1 MATKSEILAEI
12 HRIASAHAGSLSL
25 KKFLELSGLPE
36 RQVRGRY
43 WATWNEALAEA
54 GLSTNKFSTPKSDEA
69 LVIAALAQLIQQL
82 GKWPTETQ
90 LTVARHNDPSFPSIH
105 VFRRLGKEVFLPSK
119 VLAYCSERGGP
130 STVKDVAQ
138 RKVDEAHEPESKS
151 GQDAI
156 AGYVYMM
163 RSGKRYKIGKS
174 TSPSR
179 RYREVRLDLPDETLL
194 IHTIP
199 TDDPSGIEAYWH
211 RRFAGKRVRD
221 TEFFDLDAS
230 DVAAFKR
237 RKYQ

>member
-1 MATKSEILAEI
+1 MATKEEILDEI
-12 HRIASAHAGSLSL
+12 RRIASEHAGSLSL
-25 KKFLELSGLPE
+25 KKFIELSNLSE

-54 GLSTNKFSTPKSDEA
+54 GIDTKHFSTPKSDEK
-69 LVIAALAQLIQQL
+69 VVVAALAQLTEEL
-82 GKWPTETQ
+82 GSWPTETQ
-90 LTVARHNDPSFPSIH
+90 LTVERHRNPSFPSIH
-105 VFRRLGKEVFLPSK
+105 VFRRLNKEMFLPAKVFAYCTEIDGLFTAKEV
-119 VLAYCSERGGP
+119 
-130 STVKDVAQ
+130 AQ
-138 RKVDEAHEPESKS
+138 AKMEANAPQESKTEDS
-151 GQDAI
+151 I

-174 TSPSR
+174 NSPSR

-194 IHTIP
+194 VHTIP

-211 RRFAGKRVRD
+211 RRFSDKRVRD
-221 TEFFDLDAS
+221 TEFFELVAT